1 LKQFSP
7 GARLNHLAIFN
18 YRVAARLNSGLLYGE
33 ENLKMIG
40 RLCRIL
46 IAAILA
52 VLVALAPVIPAYA
65 QQQSPAPP
73 EPQPVGRTIPFSTE
87 NYTYGKRWFPNIIA
101 PYTQTFVPEPVLTNA
116 PRIEQM
122 VQNGKLSIS
131 LQDAVDLALQ
141 NNLAIVIERYVPWIA
156 EANIL
161 RTLSGAAPFGGIVS
175 PLGSIPALNFDPQLT
190 STFSLDQRATPVNN
204 GLTGGTGTGTGI
216 LAQQDTHTAVGDIS
230 YTQGFHTGTFFSAT
244 FNNTR
249 TSFST
254 AGNFFYSPVVQSNM
268 VITASQQ
275 LLNGFGRAANE
286 HYIRIAKVNKS
297 IADQTLVQQVITSIT
312 AVGDAYWELVFARG
326 SVDVAREEIA
336 LAEKT
341 YSDNKK
347 QVDVGTLA
355 PLEIVQAEAQLATA
369 QQALIVAET
378 TVFQDQLT
386 LLNLIS
392 KDPNSPALR
401 TVEIVPTDKAD
412 VAPPEVEKLPL
423 EDLIREAI
431 TKRPDVLQSGLLIK
445 GDDINVHATRNALL
459 PILTLNGEYATEG
472 LAGNTKLQT
481 TCTPVPPAVTCVIP
495 PQILSGLPTALSQT
509 LTNVYPEYNASINL
523 TIPIRNR
530 FAQANNVIATLE
542 KRSDEANYQQIVNN
556 AAIDVHNAQITLE
569 QARITLDAA
578 IKTRDLDQQTLDAE
592 QKKYQVG
599 ASTLFNIVLDQN
611 TLAAAESLEVRARV
625 NLVEGKVNFD
635 RAMARTLEVYNI
647 SIADA
652 KSGKP
657 AKDTLIPGTTTN
669 GQLFVDSAN
678 QPHAAA
684 SAANRPAGNGNAQ

>member
-1 LKQFSP
+1 
-7 GARLNHLAIFN
+7 
-18 YRVAARLNSGLLYGE
+18 
-33 ENLKMIG
+33 MIG
-40 RLCRIL
+40 RLCRISL
-46 IAAILA
+46 AVMSA
-52 VLVALAPVIPAYA
+52 VLVAVAPVVPTYA
-65 QQQSPAPP
+65 QQQSSAP
-73 EPQPVGRTIPFSTE
+73 EPQPAGRTIPLSTE

-101 PYTQTFVPEPVLTNA
+101 PYTQTLVPEPVLTNA

-122 VQNGKLSIS
+122 VQNGKLTIS

-161 RTLSGAAPFGGIVS
+161 RTLSGAPPFSGTVNALGNIPIVS
-175 PLGSIPALNFDPQLT
+175 FDPIIS
-190 STFSLDQRATPVNN
+190 STFSLDSRTIPVNN
-204 GLTGGTGTGTGI
+204 PIIAGTGGSAAVGTFSN
-216 LAQQDTHTAVGDIS
+216 LATHTAIGDVQYS
-230 YTQGFHTGTFFSAT
+230 QGFHTGTSFAVA
-244 FNNTR
+244 FNNVRGSTSST
-249 TSFST
+249 TSF
-254 AGNFFYSPVVQSNM
+254 FDPFVQSNM
-268 VITASQQ
+268 LVTASQQ

-312 AVGDAYWELVFARG
+312 AVGNAYWELVFARG
-326 SVDVAREEIA
+326 NVDVAKQEIA
-336 LAEKT
+336 LADKT

-369 QQALIVAET
+369 QQALIVAQT
-378 TVFQDQLT
+378 TVLQDQLT
-386 LLNLIS
+386 LLNLIA
-392 KDPNSPALR
+392 KDPNSPVLR
-401 TVEIVPTDKAD
+401 TVEIIPTEMAD

-431 TKRPDVLQSGLLIK
+431 AKRPDVLQSDLVIK
-445 GDDINVHATRNALL
+445 GDDVNVQATRNALL

-472 LAGNTKLQT
+472 LAGNTRLQT
-481 TCTPVPPAVTCVIP
+481 SCTPVPPAVTCVIP
-495 PQILSGLPTALSQT
+495 AQIFSSLPTALNQT
-509 LTNVYPEYNASINL
+509 LTNIYPEYNASINL
-523 TIPIRNR
+523 ILPIRNR
-530 FAQANNVIATLE
+530 AAQANNVIATLE

-556 AAIDVHNAQITLE
+556 AVTDVHNAQITLE

-592 QKKYQVG
+592 QKKLQVG
-599 ASTLFNIVLDQN
+599 ASTLFNIVSDQN
-611 TLAAAESLEVRARV
+611 TLAAAESAEVRARV

-652 KSGKP
+652 RSGKP
-657 AKDTLIPGTTTN
+657 AKDTLIPGTTAN
-669 GQLFVDSAN
+669 GQLFVDPVKQSNTSAN
-678 QPHAAA
+678 
-684 SAANRPAGNGNAQ
+684 AANRPAGNTNAQ